1 MQLQL
6 WQPVN
11 CTVNVFVSR
20 CESVDVGFSVL
31 DYEFSSAK
39 ETMYRLFLKKNY
51 GIVLSMLFFCEI
63 VVRMCAYS
71 MCLCEC
77 AFYIKC
83 WINHVKTDNE
93 ACHDCII
100 ML

>member
-1 MQLQL
+1 M
-6 WQPVN
+6 
-11 CTVNVFVSR
+11 F
-20 CESVDVGFSVL
+20 
-31 DYEFSSAK
+31 
-39 ETMYRLFLKKNY
+39 LFLAVNQLISVFPSEIMNFDRRKKACTDCFKLNY
-51 GIVLSMLFFCEI
+51 AFVLSMLLRET
-63 VVRMCAYS
+63 VVRVCAYS

-83 WINHVKTDNE
+83 WINHVKTDNG